1 MALLHESY
9 RVYRFSP
16 VISLSVDFFYPIRL
30 GFAHMDHSIEDGTAQ
45 ATFDLLVFP
54 ATRLQLVADEVLIAI
69 DLRFRQRTSMIA
81 TGLFPRLASLV
92 SKGSKDLIP
101 RQRGVPYN
109 CHAVGS

>member
-1 MALLHESY
+1 
-9 RVYRFSP
+9 
-16 VISLSVDFFYPIRL
+16 
-30 GFAHMDHSIEDGTAQ
+30 MDHSIEDGTAQ

-101 RQRGVPYN
+101 RQCLTITSCWILASLRSAMMG
-109 CHAVGS
+109 